1 MRTEKR
7 DLGFAFGTLVLISWR
22 PFGFEWR
29 DFDGLEALHIVVHV
43 SRMAREI
50 CHGSESGCAEVVR
63 RPSVAACRLP
73 TPFCVSQPVFLQ
85 PRCSYVQA
93 PAPLPACNVFSASFG
108 ARCCCCK
115 SFAFCCRP
123 PKTRRHPCISCL
135 QGCRCM
141 HSLQSELRHGTVARC
156 GNGHATRLSSCRAEY
171 CNLVLDAYYGGWHPC
186 LVASEVD
193 ASAARTAAGS
203 ARVRVLSRFTSC
215 SKSNCHIERRNR
227 TVG

>member
-141 HSLQSELRHGTVARC
+141 HSLQSELSMVLWRGVAMGTLHASVLAGQNTVTLCWMHTMAVGIHVLLHPRWMPPPHGQPQV
-156 GNGHATRLSSCRAEY
+156 RL
-171 CNLVLDAYYGGWHPC
+171 
-186 LVASEVD
+186 
-193 ASAARTAAGS
+193 GS
-203 ARVRVLSRFTSC
+203 GS
-215 SKSNCHIERRNR
+215 
-227 TVG
+227 